1 MEYFLLFLEGI
12 ITFISPCILP
22 LLPLYISYF
31 AGDNLSRAE
40 KNESSA
46 LTNSLGFVLGFTVVF
61 TLLGGLAGSLG
72 NLIKRQ
78 SIILNIISGIIIII
92 FGLNY
97 MGVIKIGF
105 LEKTLKLNIKIK
117 SFKFFS
123 SVLFG
128 IIFAIGWTPC
138 IGTFLGSAL
147 MIAVNSRHIIKGIVM
162 LLIYSLGLGIPF
174 IICAVLIDNLK
185 ETFNFIKKNYSII
198 NYVSGI
204 MLVLIGI
211 SIMTGHLNSILSLLK
226 F

>member
-1 MEYFLLFLEGI
+1 MHI
-12 ITFISPCILP
+12 ASITI
-22 LLPLYISYF
+22 YISYF

-40 KNESSA
+40 KSKNNA
-46 LTNSLGFVLGFTVVF
+46 LTNSLGFVLGFTVIF

-72 NLIKRQ
+72 TLIKRQ
-78 SIILNIISGIIIII
+78 SIILNILSGIIIIV

-97 MGVIKIGF
+97 IGVIKIGF

-138 IGTFLGSAL
+138 IGTFLGAAL
-147 MIAVNSRHIIKGIVM
+147 MIAVNSGHIIKGIIM

-174 IICAVLIDNLK
+174 VICAVLIDNLK
-185 ETFNFIKKNYSII
+185 DTFNLIKKNYSII
-198 NYVSGI
+198 NYVSGV
-204 MLVLIGI
+204 MLVIIGI
-211 SIMTGHLNSILSLLK
+211 SIMTGYLNRILSL
-226 F
+226 FRF